1 MSHEETFF
9 ADRKRLI
16 AGLAAD
22 FSDRL
27 ADIIKKRRKASLALA
42 GGTTPS
48 PLYEELSHRPL
59 NWEKVS
65 VTLTDERWVSP
76 EDPASNE
83 WLVREYLLKR
93 RAAAATFIP
102 FKTNHAK
109 ATGGAVVTEKR
120 IAPIMP
126 FDIVLLGMGPD
137 GHIASLIPGADGF
150 DVAAAAEQG
159 NANAKLALDLLVGE
173 ARRWIGGYFFQL
185 NGADAIVFTAGIG
198 ENRSSIRAGV
208 CADLDQL
215 GIELDEETNSSTQ
228 GREAIIS
235 KPGSRVKVMVIAPEA

>member
-1 MSHEETFF
+1 MNHEETFF
-9 ADRKRLI
+9 PDRKRLF
-16 AGLAAD
+16 AGLCAD
-22 FSDRL
+22 FNERL

-42 GGTTPS
+42 GGTTPG
-48 PLYEELSHRPL
+48 PLYESLSSLPL

-65 VTLTDERWVSP
+65 TTLTDERWVSP

-83 WLVREYLLKR
+83 WLIRDLLLKR

-137 GHIASLIPGADGF
+137 GHIASLIPGAEGF
-150 DVAAAAEQG
+150 EAAADPEGARKVAGIHAVGAAGSPERMTLTVPGILSSRRVVLLFMGQDKL
-159 NANAKLALDLLVGE
+159 NVYNEAKEGRGVSPIKDLL
-173 ARRWIGGYFFQL
+173 AQ
-185 NGADAIVFTAGIG
+185 
-198 ENRSSIRAGV
+198 
-208 CADLDQL
+208 
-215 GIELDEETNSSTQ
+215 
-228 GREAIIS
+228 
-235 KPGSRVKVMVIAPEA
+235 KKVPFHAFWAP

>member
-9 ADRKRLI
+9 PDRKRLI

-22 FSDRL
+22 LSERL

-42 GGTTPS
+42 GGTTPG

-65 VTLTDERWVSP
+65 VTLTDERWVSQ

-83 WLVREYLLKR
+83 WLIRDLLLKR
-93 RAAAATFIP
+93 RAATAAFIP

-137 GHIASLIPGADGF
+137 GHIASLIPGAEGF
-150 DVAAAAEQG
+150 DTAADPEGSRKVAGIHAVGAAGSPERMTLTVPG
-159 NANAKLALDLLVGE
+159 ILSSRRIILLFMGLDKLNVYNEAKEGRGTSPIKDLL
-173 ARRWIGGYFFQL
+173 AQ
-185 NGADAIVFTAGIG
+185 
-198 ENRSSIRAGV
+198 
-208 CADLDQL
+208 
-215 GIELDEETNSSTQ
+215 
-228 GREAIIS
+228 
-235 KPGSRVKVMVIAPEA
+235 KKVPFHAFWAP